1 MMTTIIAPC
10 VFVTLCVFDT
20 HVAMSEQHVQAR
32 LSKRAR
38 PPSKRRCLKMQ
49 RSRMG
54 KAYSCTH
61 LIRAL
66 LISAPLLNIR
76 LSHMSHDAEHD
87 DLDGRGVVVNWE
99 DEMKKAPNF
108 GSFGAV
114 YEGKLMLEG
123 GGHVDVVV
131 KVSVAV
137 LETGGQSSSPALLN
151 DTLRYV
157 FSLHRRFT
165 RRDMNQR
172 AV

>member
-1 MMTTIIAPC
+1 
-10 VFVTLCVFDT
+10 
-20 HVAMSEQHVQAR
+20 
-32 LSKRAR
+32 
-38 PPSKRRCLKMQ
+38 
-49 RSRMG
+49 
-54 KAYSCTH
+54 
-61 LIRAL
+61 
-66 LISAPLLNIR
+66 
-76 LSHMSHDAEHD
+76 MSHDAEHD

-99 DEMKKAPNF
+99 DEIKKPPNF

-157 FSLHRRFT
+157 FSLHRPYT

-172 AV
+172 DVCNSASDALIHHRYEAELLRQLHFTPEHKPRDTPSHIINQLFFCNYCHSLHKAYAGSEEFRAFWC